1 MKEDPIMSSATK
13 WRIPIGIAVVVLLI
27 VVALILA
34 LLLSG
39 AENGEGMQAST
50 SATRP
55 RQFEHAVTPPPPT
68 DWTQQ
73 GEARTAPA
81 CSNRGRTDAHRTYIR
96 GRASFGA
103 GLG

>member
-13 WRIPIGIAVVVLLI
+13 WRMPIAIAVVVLLI

-50 SATRP
+50 SATTAAPVRA
-55 RQFEHAVTPPPPT
+55 RGNTTPPT
-68 DWTQQ
+68 NWTQQ
-73 GEARTAPA
+73 GEARPAPA
-81 CSNRGRTDAHRTYIR
+81 CK
-96 GRASFGA
+96 
-103 GLG
+103 

>member
-50 SATRP
+50 SATTAAPVRA
-55 RQFEHAVTPPPPT
+55 RGNTTPA
-68 DWTQQ
+68 D
-73 GEARTAPA
+73 GLDRA
-81 CSNRGRTDAHRTYIR
+81 GRSED
-96 GRASFGA
+96 GAS
-103 GLG
+103 LQ